1 MSAYANTRKLSV
13 SEKRLKERLRT
24 MRRTTKN
31 ARTGLCYVSTHRV
44 QIHGICTYRALTYKA
59 KCVLAVT
66 TLPVGFVY
74 VPLQCMRPGRVN
86 TPTENVHYFIKPRP
100 SSTDPST
107 ANLPTIATL
116 SQYKQFGSLT
126 TASGIASKQGVHT
139 QFNTMQVI

>member
-1 MSAYANTRKLSV
+1 MQERFMAYVTSV
-13 SEKRLKERLRT
+13 RIVYRYMVSVH
-24 MRRTTKN
+24 
-31 ARTGLCYVSTHRV
+31 TG
-44 QIHGICTYRALTYKA
+44 LTYKA

-74 VPLQCMRPGRVN
+74 VPLQCMWLRQVN
-86 TPTENVHYFIKPRP
+86 MPTENVHYFIKPRP

-126 TASGIASKQGVHT
+126 TASGIASK
-139 QFNTMQVI
+139 